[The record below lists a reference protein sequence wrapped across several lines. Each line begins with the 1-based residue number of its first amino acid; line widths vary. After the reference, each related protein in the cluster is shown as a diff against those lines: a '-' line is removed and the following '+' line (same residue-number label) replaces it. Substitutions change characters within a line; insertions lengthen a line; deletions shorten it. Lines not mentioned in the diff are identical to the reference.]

1 MKSLTRS
8 LAHAHAHAGAVAA
21 AAIASICTGWMGMA
35 TTAQAQS
42 SEQVSQIKAAI
53 EATTKGE
60 VIVDTVRST
69 PIDSL
74 FEVTTKGM
82 DLFYVDRT
90 GRYGLIDGRMVD
102 MRDRKD
108 LTMGRMN
115 ELRSIDFKK
124 LPLHLAIKTGT
135 GSKVLAVFEDPTC
148 PVCRPLHKFIAQIP
162 DTTVYHFPYPV
173 VTKEALPITATAWC
187 SPNRAEVWERAMRG
201 GQVPPAPKPTCD
213 IAGLEQIVKLGDAL
227 NVSGTPT
234 VFLANGRR
242 LQGAVPPD
250 QFIAALEESARA
262 TASVAE
268 K

>member
-1 MKSLTRS
+1 MNVFKCPAT
-8 LAHAHAHAGAVAA
+8 LAGVAIATLFGIGGWAAAFSAGAQ
-21 AAIASICTGWMGMA
+21 
-35 TTAQAQS
+35 TTEPAG
-42 SEQVSQIKAAI
+42 QVKAGI
-53 EATTKGE
+53 ESNTKGE
-60 VIVDTVRST
+60 VIVDSVRPT
-69 PIDSL
+69 PIDGL
-74 FEVTTKGM
+74 FEVTTKNM

-108 LTMGRMN
+108 LTMGRIN

-124 LPLHLAIKTGT
+124 LPLHLAIKTGN

-187 SPNRAEVWERAMRG
+187 APNRAEMWERAMQG
-201 GQVPPAPKPTCD
+201 GQVPPAAKPTCD
-213 IAGLEQIVKLGDAL
+213 ITALEQIVRAGDAL

-250 QFIAALEESARA
+250 QFIAALEESARS
-262 TASVAE
+262 TASAA
-268 K
+268 KR